1 MFLKQYSPFSAD
13 TRAFSRIFTLS
24 LILNFLIFLPAC
36 KVKEGCPGMNQH
48 VKAGKDGKLPSKPG
62 KGKSSLFPR
71 GM

>member
-1 MFLKQYSPFSAD
+1 MFLKQNSPFSVDFTA
-13 TRAFSRIFTLS
+13 SLRITALLLLFVS
-24 LILNFLIFLPAC
+24 ILFLPAC

>member
-1 MFLKQYSPFSAD
+1 MFSKQFK
-13 TRAFSRIFTLS
+13 RNLAFLALFFALVATQS
-24 LILNFLIFLPAC
+24 AC

-62 KGKSSLFPR
+62 KGKSSLFPK

>member
-1 MFLKQYSPFSAD
+1 MFSKQSKRNF
-13 TRAFSRIFTLS
+13 AFSS
-24 LILNFLIFLPAC
+24 LFFALIFCATSVLLPAC